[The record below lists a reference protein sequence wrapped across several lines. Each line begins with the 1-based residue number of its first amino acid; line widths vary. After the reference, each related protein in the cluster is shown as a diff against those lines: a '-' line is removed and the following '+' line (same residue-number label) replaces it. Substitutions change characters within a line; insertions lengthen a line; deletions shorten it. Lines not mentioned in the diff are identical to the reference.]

1 MIRDLAALPTY
12 LRKRLAQAL
21 DSGRLV
27 PPYSPVSLQS
37 VLGRADE
44 NILAALRELA
54 DMGVAG
60 RAAANWLR
68 ALDAATEP
76 AGRPDLVWSGPEVE
90 GVPARDT
97 RRVYEELFSSAR
109 RSIWAVSY
117 AYFDGPRVFD
127 LLAKRMEAIPEL
139 RVTLLL
145 NIDRGHL
152 DTSSPDEVVRRF
164 ADRFWKKDWPGST
177 RPRRLLRPPL
187 RRSRRL
193 PGSCTPRRSWRTTKR
208 VFATSANFTGAALD
222 HNIELGLLLRDRPL
236 ALSVVKH
243 LQGLIDRRLLAG
255 TASGLGLMIW
265 IH

>member
-164 ADRFWKKDWPGST
+164 AHRFWKKDWPGST
-177 RPRRLLRPPL
+177 RPRVFFDP
-187 RRSRRL
+187 RSVDPDI
-193 PGSCTPRRSWRTTKR
+193 PGVLHAKAVVADEKR
-208 VFATSANFTGAALD
+208 VFVTSANFTGAALD
-222 HNIELGLLLRDRPL
+222 HNIELGLLLRDRVL

-243 LQGLIDRRLLAG
+243 LQGLIDRKRLHPLP
-255 TASGLGLMIW
+255 SQ
-265 IH
+265 

>member
-12 LRKRLAQAL
+12 LRKRLARAL
-21 DSGRLV
+21 DSGRLTA
-27 PPYSPVSLQS
+27 PYSPVALQS
-37 VLGRADE
+37 VLQSRDE
-44 NILAALRELA
+44 GILAALGELA
-54 DMGVAG
+54 DMGIAD

-76 AGRPDLVWSGPEVE
+76 TGRPDLVWSGPKVE

-97 RRVYEELFSSAR
+97 RPVYDELFSSAR
-109 RSIWAVSY
+109 RSLWAVSY

-127 LLAKRMEAIPEL
+127 LLAKRMEATPEL

-152 DTSSPDEVVRRF
+152 DTSSPDEVVLRF

-177 RPRRLLRPPL
+177 RPRVFYDP
-187 RRSRRL
+187 RSVDPDV
-193 PGSCTPRRSWRTTKR
+193 PGVLHAKAVVADDKR
-208 VFATSANFTGAALD
+208 VFVTSANFTAAALD
-222 HNIELGLLLRDRPL
+222 HNIELGFLVRDRPL

-243 LQGLIDRRLLAG
+243 LQGLIDHKLLRP
-255 TASGLGLMIW
+255 LPIE
-265 IH
+265 

>member
-1 MIRDLAALPTY
+1 M
-12 LRKRLAQAL
+12 
-21 DSGRLV
+21 
-27 PPYSPVSLQS
+27 SLQS
-37 VLGRADE
+37 VLGSADE
-44 NILAALRELA
+44 KIPAALRELA
-54 DMGVAG
+54 DMGIAG

-109 RSIWAVSY
+109 QSLWAVSY

-127 LLAKRMEAIPEL
+127 LLAKRMEAIPAL

-145 NIDRGHL
+145 NIDRGRR
-152 DTSSPDEVVRRF
+152 DTSSRADVVRRF
-164 ADRFWKKDWPGST
+164 ADRFWGNDWPGST
-177 RPRRLLRPPL
+177 RPRVFYDP
-187 RRSRRL
+187 RSVDPDT
-193 PGSCTPRRSWRTTKR
+193 PGVLHAKAVVADDER
-208 VFATSANFTGAALD
+208 VFVTSANFTGAALD

-243 LQGLIDRRLLAG
+243 LQGLIESQTCSGHYRGLRRHWSHPLSPDGFQEGSRLAEWG
-255 TASGLGLMIW
+255 D
-265 IH
+265 

>member
-54 DMGVAG
+54 DLGVAG

-109 RSIWAVSY
+109 RSLWAVSY

-145 NIDRGHL
+145 NIDRGRH
-152 DTSSPDEVVRRF
+152 DTSSPGDVVRRF
-164 ADRFWKKDWPGST
+164 ADRFWKKDWPGRV
-177 RPRRLLRPPL
+177 RPAVFYDP
-187 RRSRRL
+187 RSVDL
-193 PGSCTPRRSWRTTKR
+193 DAPGILHAKAVVADDKR
-208 VFATSANFTGAALD
+208 AFVTSANFTAAALD
-222 HNIELGLLLRDRPL
+222 HNIELGLLLRDRVL

-243 LQGLIDRRLLAG
+243 LQGLIDRKLLRPLP
-255 TASGLGLMIW
+255 TD
-265 IH
+265 

>member
-1 MIRDLAALPTY
+1 MIRDLAALPTH

-37 VLGRADE
+37 VLGSADE
-44 NILAALRELA
+44 KILAALRELA
-54 DMGVAG
+54 DMGIAG

-68 ALDAATEP
+68 ALDAAMEP
-76 AGRPDLVWSGPEVE
+76 VGRPDLVWSGPEVE

-109 RSIWAVSY
+109 RSLWAVSY

-127 LLAKRMEAIPEL
+127 LLAKRMEAVPEL

-164 ADRFWKKDWPGST
+164 ANRFWKKDWPGKV
-177 RPRRLLRPPL
+177 RPAVFYDP
-187 RRSRRL
+187 RSVDPDT
-193 PGSCTPRRSWRTTKR
+193 PGVLHAKAVVADDKR
-208 VFATSANFTGAALD
+208 VFVTSANFTGAALD

-236 ALSVVKH
+236 ALSVAKH
-243 LQGLIDRRLLAG
+243 LQGLIDHKLLRALP
-255 TASGLGLMIW
+255 TD
-265 IH
+265 

>member
-12 LRKRLAQAL
+12 LRQRLAQAL
-21 DSGRLV
+21 DSGRLA

-37 VLGRADE
+37 VLGTADE
-44 NILAALRELA
+44 KILAALRELA
-54 DMGVAG
+54 DMGIAG
-60 RAAANWLR
+60 RAAASWLR

-76 AGRPDLVWSGPEVE
+76 PSRPDLVWSGPEVE

-117 AYFDGPRVFD
+117 AYFDGPRFFD

-145 NIDRGHL
+145 NIDRRHL

-164 ADRFWKKDWPGST
+164 ADQFWKKDWPGFM
-177 RPRRLLRPPL
+177 RPRVFYDS
-187 RRSRRL
+187 RSVDPDI
-193 PGSCTPRRSWRTTKR
+193 PGVLHAKAVVADDKCTF
-208 VFATSANFTGAALD
+208 VTSANFTGAALD

-243 LQGLIDRRLLAG
+243 LQGLIDRQLLRPLP
-255 TASGLGLMIW
+255 TD
-265 IH
+265 

>member
-21 DSGRLV
+21 DSGGLAA
-27 PPYSPVSLQS
+27 PYSPVSLQS
-37 VLGRADE
+37 VLGRTDE

-54 DMGVAG
+54 ELGIAG

-68 ALDAATEP
+68 ALDAAAEP

-97 RRVYEELFSSAR
+97 RRVYEELFTSAR
-109 RSIWAVSY
+109 RSVWAVSY

-145 NIDRGHL
+145 NIDRGRL
-152 DTSSPDEVVRRF
+152 DTSSPEDVVRRF
-164 ADRFWKKDWPGST
+164 ADRFWGKDWPGST
-177 RPRRLLRPPL
+177 RPRVFYDP
-187 RRSRRL
+187 RSVDPDA
-193 PGSCTPRRSWRTTKR
+193 PGVLHAKAVVADDKR
-208 VFATSANFTGAALD
+208 VFVTSANFTGAALD
-222 HNIELGLLLRDRPL
+222 HNIELGLLARDRPL

-243 LQGLIDRRLLAG
+243 LQGLIDRALLKPLP
-255 TASGLGLMIW
+255 SE
-265 IH
+265 